1 MEAGQKDALARIG
14 VYQEKV
20 QQIKSYLETK
30 IDGLKLIEDFVNQ
43 NKKEV
48 HRVQELHL
56 RSKEEFQQLYY
67 EMKRDFDR
75 YSERHDLHEVRM
87 D

>member
-1 MEAGQKDALARIG
+1 MEANNKNQLSRIEAFG
-14 VYQEKV
+14 EKQ

-48 HRVQELHL
+48 NRVQELHL
-56 RSKEEFQQLYY
+56 RTKEEF
-67 EMKRDFDR
+67 
-75 YSERHDLHEVRM
+75 
-87 D
+87 